1 MTQLS
6 AMRRSEAFNEIA
18 GALAKAQAKI
28 EPAPADKTG
37 KVKSDKA
44 HYEYY
49 YADLAGVR
57 EACRG
62 PLAENGIAVLQPV
75 AVDGAKVTVT
85 TMLAHSSG
93 QWFEADLTLTAPGIG
108 AQQIGGA
115 ITYARRYGLAAM
127 VGVAAEKDDDGEGDE
142 RARHQQQATAAK
154 REAPKPMQ
162 AQPGS
167 MDAADAQVDEAL
179 QAIEQARD
187 PKALESIWTKANGL
201 NKARSINDAQLK
213 KITDACA
220 SRKKDITVI
229 NGTAAQ

>member
-44 HYEYY
+44 NYEYY

-75 AVDGAKVTVT
+75 AVDGSKVTVT
-85 TMLAHSSG
+85 TLLAHSSG
-93 QWFEADLTLTAPGIG
+93 QWFEADLTLMAPGTG

-127 VGVAAEKDDDGEGDE
+127 VGVAAEKDDDGEGDQRDRQRQE
-142 RARHQQQATAAK
+142 STAAK
-154 REAPKPMQ
+154 REAPRPLQ
-162 AQPGS
+162 AQAGS

-179 QAIEQARD
+179 QAIEQARE
-187 PKALESIWTKANGL
+187 PKTLETIWTKANGL
-201 NKARSINDAQLK
+201 SKARAINDAQLK

-220 SRKKDITVI
+220 ARKKDITAL
-229 NGTAAQ
+229 NGTAVQ